1 METAPDSPS
10 HPDVPENPTMSPSS
24 ELVRGTIISPEVTS
38 GPMMSPPSSSEG
50 STADEEGHFLAET
63 PRRRHRHKKRPSYQV
78 SGGRRIRISCMRR
91 DEGDEVLSDSEEE
104 CFSSQSAAGGLSSR
118 DLSPVEAVREYLV
131 DCKGEMVED
140 FERIMA
146 NLGSVTDRAIASGV
160 TIVQRTAEGGK
171 HIYERT
177 AAGGKEIVVKS
188 RRVAKE
194 VTEVPGKVVGKVVNH
209 WNHLSFAKLP
219 AWMRDN
225 EYIQFNYRPEL
236 NSFSECF
243 KSILGVHSETGNI
256 WTHLIGSIL
265 FIIVTIVFYVKPLC
279 DYCHTDLAIGEKLI
293 FLFFFLGAIFC
304 LGLSF
309 LFHTVCCHSESV
321 SRLFCKL
328 DYLGISLL
336 TVGSFV
342 PWIYYGFY
350 CQFTAKVVYLTTISV
365 LAVVTIVV
373 TMFDAFSGPEFRV
386 VRSVVFVALG
396 GFGFVPSLHF
406 LIQSGWSTALVEASI
421 HRVMI
426 MGGLYILG
434 AILYGARIPERF
446 LPGKC
451 DIWFQSHQIFHVLV
465 IAAALVHYH
474 GMSNMAVYRL
484 TKGGSCIDAGV
495 QEPNITSEEVVF
507 Q

>member
-1 METAPDSPS
+1 MDPSDVSPTS
-10 HPDVPENPTMSPSS
+10 QNYEESPTSS
-24 ELVRGTIISPEVTS
+24 EETS
-38 GPMMSPPSSSEG
+38 TNDDDS
-50 STADEEGHFLAET
+50 HFLST
-63 PRRRHRHKKRPSYQV
+63 SKRRRHRPKKRPSYQV
-78 SGGRRIRISCMRR
+78 SGGRKIRISGVKPKSENLEDFITDS
-91 DEGDEVLSDSEEE
+91 DEEV
-104 CFSSQSAAGGLSSR
+104 FSSQSAAGGLSSR
-118 DLSPVEAVREYLV
+118 DLSPVDAMREYLV

-146 NLGSVTDRAIASGV
+146 RMGSVTESAIASGV
-160 TIVQRTAEGGK
+160 TIVQKTAEGGK
-171 HIYERT
+171 QIVART

-194 VTEVPGKVVGKVVNH
+194 VGEVPGKVVDKVVRH
-209 WNHLSFAKLP
+209 WNHLSFSKLP

-225 EYIQFNYRPEL
+225 EYIMFNYRPEL
-236 NSFSECF
+236 NSFKECF

-256 WTHLIGSIL
+256 WTHLIGFIL
-265 FIIVTIVFYVKPLC
+265 FVVVTIVFYVKPLC
-279 DYCHTDLAIGEKLI
+279 DYCHTDLALGEKLI

-350 CQFTAKVVYLTTISV
+350 CQFTAKVVYLTTISI
-365 LAVVTIVV
+365 LAILTIVF
-373 TMFDAFSGPEFRV
+373 TMFDCFSGPTYRPI
-386 VRSVVFVALG
+386 RAGVFVALG

-421 HRVMI
+421 HRVLI

-434 AILYGARIPERF
+434 AVLYGARIPERF

-484 TKGGSCIDAGV
+484 TKGGSC
-495 QEPNITSEEVVF
+495 QEVDMPVSNLTGTGTAQPVF